1 MAGRTVQWLVL
12 VATGLVVACAT
23 SVPARVAKEKE
34 PTLTE
39 SIASQMAKHEA
50 FPWSLRRTLTW
61 ADFKGSPPRDNS
73 AAAETAYT
81 LFYGVHCVGSKFEFR
96 VVAAFRPNESWVRP
110 TVVKSTADSARALR
124 HEQTHFDISEVHARR
139 MRRYFAELVAP
150 CRTSTNDLA
159 DAAQRFVSDERNAQA
174 QYDKE
179 TDHSRSAA
187 QQTRWDKEI
196 DNQLLT
202 LSRFALPVPA
212 RN

>member
-1 MAGRTVQWLVL
+1 MGSRASRWL
-12 VATGLVVACAT
+12 ACAAIGLAVACAT
-23 SVPARVAKEKE
+23 SAPARVTKE

-39 SIASQMAKHEA
+39 SISSQMAKHEA
-50 FPWSLRRTLTW
+50 FGWSVRRALTW
-61 ADFKGSPPRDNS
+61 ADFKGSPPRDSS

-96 VVAAFRPNESWVRP
+96 VVAAFRPNDSWVRP
-110 TVVKSTADSARALR
+110 TVVKSATDSPRALR

-174 QYDKE
+174 QYDTE
-179 TDHSRSAA
+179 TDHSRSSA
-187 QQTRWDKEI
+187 QQAKWDKEI
-196 DNQLLT
+196 DNQLIALNK
-202 LSRFALPVPA
+202 FALPVTT
-212 RN
+212 RD